1 MEYSIRIFLL
11 LLFLLLFLFLFV
23 AHMSHP
29 LRRRFLTEGFEQDY
43 SKPSVDLTTEPDF
56 MGFYTFHGEVC
67 KLWDAVIDKSMEN
80 DCTEQK
86 CPEKDIYIKNLET
99 EYKKISPDAC
109 FIQCNKNWDATSS
122 LEDLLEAI
130 PDNIKC
136 YQGTLN
142 YIFSQSKTMILK
154 LKSALAEANISAFAD
169 YNSLSEEGFAPTQS
183 PTQTQTQTQTKA
195 EMPMP
200 PEAKEQL
207 DKTNM
212 IIGRCRVMTSSIPP
226 LKQIM
231 DQSKKNI
238 VYLKAMQKK
247 AESGEL
253 LPS

>member
-1 MEYSIRIFLL
+1 
-11 LLFLLLFLFLFV
+11 
-23 AHMSHP
+23 MSHP
-29 LRRRFLTEGFEQDY
+29 LRRRFLTEGFEEDY

-56 MGFYTFHGEVC
+56 MGFYTFHTEVC

-99 EYKKISPDAC
+99 LYKKTSPDAC
-109 FIQCNKNWDATSS
+109 FIQCNKSWDAKSS
-122 LEDLLEAI
+122 LDDLLEAI
-130 PDNIKC
+130 PENIKC
-136 YQGTLN
+136 YQGTLT
-142 YIFSQSKTMILK
+142 YILNQSKTMIIK
-154 LKSALAEANISAFAD
+154 LKSALADANISAFAD
-169 YNSLSEEGFAPTQS
+169 YHSLSEEGFAQIQIQS
-183 PTQTQTQTQTKA
+183 QTQTQTKA

-207 DKTNM
+207 DKTNK
-212 IIGRCRVMTSSIPP
+212 IIGRCRVMTSSIPA
-226 LKQIM
+226 LKQLM

-238 VYLKAMQKK
+238 VYLKGMQKK

>member
-1 MEYSIRIFLL
+1 
-11 LLFLLLFLFLFV
+11 
-23 AHMSHP
+23 MSHP
-29 LRRRFLTEGFEQDY
+29 LSRRFLTEGFVVDY

-86 CPEKDIYIKNLET
+86 CPEKEIYIKNLET
-99 EYKKISPDAC
+99 QYKKISPDAC
-109 FIQCNKNWDATSS
+109 FIQCNKSWDAKSS
-122 LEDLLEAI
+122 LDDLLEAI
-130 PDNIKC
+130 PKNIKC
-136 YQGTLN
+136 YQETLN
-142 YIFSQSKTMILK
+142 YILNQSKTMIIK

-169 YNSLSEEGFAPTQS
+169 YKSLSEEGFTQIQT
-183 PTQTQTQTQTKA
+183 PTQTQRKA
-195 EMPMP
+195 KLPMP

-212 IIGRCRVMTSSIPP
+212 IIGRCRVMTGSIPA
-226 LKQIM
+226 LKQIL

-238 VYLKAMQKK
+238 VYLKGMQKK

>member
-1 MEYSIRIFLL
+1 MEYSIGILLL
-11 LLFLLLFLFLFV
+11 LLFLLLFV

-29 LRRRFLTEGFEQDY
+29 LSRRFLMEGFVVDY

-86 CPEKDIYIKNLET
+86 CPEKEIYIKNLET
-99 EYKKISPDAC
+99 QYKKISPDSC
-109 FIQCNKNWDATSS
+109 FIQCNKSWDANSS
-122 LEDLLEAI
+122 LDDLLEAI
-130 PDNIKC
+130 PENIKC
-136 YQGTLN
+136 YRGTLT
-142 YIFSQSKTMILK
+142 YIFNESKKMIIK
-154 LKSALAEANISAFAD
+154 LKDALADANISAFAD
-169 YNSLSEEGFAPTQS
+169 YHSLSEEGFAQ
-183 PTQTQTQTQTKA
+183 QTQTKA

-207 DKTNM
+207 DKTNK
-212 IIGRCRVMTSSIPP
+212 IIGRCRVMTSSIPA
-226 LKQIM
+226 LKQLM

-238 VYLKAMQKK
+238 VYLKGMQKK